1 VQAGVVNPGRAKAG
15 RQEDGRTVKEE
26 EPALNL
32 TWKKRQQ
39 EQEQEEQNTRHTLF
53 EVLLTQRSA
62 ARSRMDRRSTSLV
75 LSLNLL

>member
-1 VQAGVVNPGRAKAG
+1 MQAGVVNPGWAKAG

-39 EQEQEEQNTRHTLF
+39 EQEQEEQRKTRAIPYSKSF
-53 EVLLTQRSA
+53 
-62 ARSRMDRRSTSLV
+62 
-75 LSLNLL
+75 

>member
-1 VQAGVVNPGRAKAG
+1 VQAGVVNPGWAKAG

-39 EQEQEEQNTRHTLF
+39 EQEQEEQRKTRAIPYSKSF
-53 EVLLTQRSA
+53 
-62 ARSRMDRRSTSLV
+62 
-75 LSLNLL
+75 